1 MLWRYPTEEAQ
12 IMKLFSFER
21 TNGHKKSVYFID
33 KEEKCQKIMKLL
45 RRRKKKECSQ
55 ILCLTLRV
63 FWSQQECSQFFVI
76 DSWR

>member
-1 MLWRYPTEEAQ
+1 VPKDHEVVEE
-12 IMKLFSFER
+12 
-21 TNGHKKSVYFID
+21 
-33 KEEKCQKIMKLL
+33 EE
-45 RRRKKKECSQ
+45 KKKECSQ